1 MKRFSH
7 RILMAKILTGLLV
20 LLLLLPIS
28 VQAQSS
34 IVYGVFFY
42 SPTCPHCHDVIS
54 NHWPGIQGEFG
65 DQLQVL
71 FIDVTTHE
79 GSQIMGTAIQAMR
92 IPSNGVPMLII
103 GSDVLVGSLDIPQRA
118 PGIIRAGLN
127 SGGIGYPP
135 VPGIEV
141 VFQSALSDTPSPLM
155 GNEQGSLLDD
165 PANVAALIVLAGLIA
180 GIGMIGYKGW
190 HLLTQQNRKLSKT
203 TSELLSRRMALIG
216 TLVGIGLAGTLVIGS
231 FENLT
236 TLLISGSV
244 LAVFV
249 ILAVQLF
256 RSASVGQLAGWL
268 TPLLLVAGFLVAGYL
283 AYVEMT
289 LMEATCGVLG
299 DCNAVQQSPYARI
312 LGIPVGVIGILGYI
326 TILALWVVKRF
337 KNEHWLDV
345 ALFAMALLG
354 VGFSTYL
361 TFLEPFVIGA
371 SCAWCLTSAVV
382 MGILLW
388 MTAPAGLDALYVMKH
403 SDDRL
408 RKSA

>member
-1 MKRFSH
+1 MKHSTQ
-7 RILMAKILTGLLV
+7 RIHMAKILMGLLV
-20 LLLLLPIS
+20 LLLFPIS
-28 VQAQSS
+28 SQAQQP

-42 SPTCPHCHDVIS
+42 SPTCPHCHEVIE
-54 NHWPGIQGEFG
+54 NHWPGIQDEFG
-65 DQLQVL
+65 TQLQVL
-71 FIDVTTHE
+71 FIDVTTRE
-79 GSQIMGTAIQAMR
+79 GSQLMGTAIEAMH

-118 PGIIRAGLN
+118 PDIIRAGLN
-127 SGGIGYPP
+127 SGGIDYPP
-135 VPGIEV
+135 VPGIEG
-141 VFQSALSDTPSPLM
+141 VFQSALADTPSAM
-155 GNEQGSLLDD
+155 TGNNQVVRLDD
-165 PANVAALIVLAGLIA
+165 PANLAALIVLVGLIA
-180 GIGMIGYKGW
+180 GLGVMGSKGW
-190 HLLTQQNRKLSKT
+190 YLLTQRNRKFKNSIDGLWG
-203 TSELLSRRMALIG
+203 RRMVLIG
-216 TLVGIGLAGTLVIGS
+216 TLVGIGLAGSLVIGS

-236 TLLISGSV
+236 TLLISSSV

-283 AYVEMT
+283 AYIEMT
-289 LMEATCGVLG
+289 LAEATCGVLG
-299 DCNAVQQSPYARI
+299 DCNAVQQSSYARI
-312 LGIPVGVIGILGYI
+312 LGIPVGVIGILGYL

-337 KNEHWLDV
+337 KNQDWLDV
-345 ALFAMALLG
+345 ALFVVALAG

-403 SDDRL
+403 SDDHL
-408 RKSA
+408 RKSV

>member
-1 MKRFSH
+1 MKHSTQ
-7 RILMAKILTGLLV
+7 RIHMAKILMGLLV
-20 LLLLLPIS
+20 LLLFPIS
-28 VQAQSS
+28 SQAQQP

-42 SPTCPHCHDVIS
+42 SPTCPHCHEVIE
-54 NHWPGIQGEFG
+54 NHWPGIQDEFG
-65 DQLQVL
+65 TQLQVL
-71 FIDVTTHE
+71 FIDVTTRE
-79 GSQIMGTAIQAMR
+79 GSQLMGTAIEAMH

-118 PGIIRAGLN
+118 PDIIRAGLD
-127 SGGIGYPP
+127 SGGINSPP
-135 VPGIEV
+135 VPGIEG
-141 VFQSALSDTPSPLM
+141 VFQSALADTPSVLR
-155 GNEQGSLLDD
+155 GNNPVVRLDD
-165 PANVAALIVLAGLIA
+165 PANLAALIVLVGLIA
-180 GIGMIGYKGW
+180 GLGVMGAYGW
-190 HLLTQQNRKLSKT
+190 HLLTQRNRKFKNSIDG
-203 TSELLSRRMALIG
+203 LLGRRMVLIG
-216 TLVGIGLAGTLVIGS
+216 TLVGIGLAGSLVIGS

-236 TLLISGSV
+236 TLLISSSV

-268 TPLLLVAGFLVAGYL
+268 TPLLLVAGFLVGGYL
-283 AYVEMT
+283 TYIEMT
-289 LMEATCGVLG
+289 LAEATCGVLG

-312 LGIPVGVIGILGYI
+312 LGIPVGVIGILGYL
-326 TILALWVVKRF
+326 TLLALWVVKRF
-337 KNEHWLDV
+337 KNQTRLDV
-345 ALFAMALLG
+345 ALFVVVLAG

-403 SDDRL
+403 SDDHL
-408 RKSA
+408 RKSV